1 MPGFAPL
8 AAAPLASAGVVA
20 PRIAITTGTLALVGR
35 SVGGSTAQAAS
46 LQAALVLVGQAR
58 SNVAARGV
66 AGTALHLGG
75 EARGSTGISAA
86 ASDSIPTDLDA
97 RAGVVCALHA
107 AGALTLAGEQR
118 ATLGTTCSSAMLLQ
132 IRPQSQAA
140 LTVDGAADTD
150 VARALSLAG
159 GGQLQVP
166 AQARGAGGMS
176 LAGAAE
182 LGLAVSAG
190 ADDLLPANG
199 AGQAEAAVRL
209 TADAAWDID
218 GQASGIALQAR
229 VVTLRAEIS
238 LQGRAA
244 GNVALVADLA
254 VPLAPRGTGLVQLPV
269 IGAAQAAF
277 GLLRAVTADLAVSA
291 VTHRVLP
298 LAGSATADQVLEA
311 RADGAVYISGQI
323 ASTAAAAAAVSAS
336 FAPGLSA
343 AAQSDA
349 AAQAQSGLAI
359 IGNAAVLAPIRLTAA
374 GDLQVHQQITGGVL
388 ATAQAGPAA
397 LALDGQARANLQ
409 AAAVAGAELA
419 AVSASAGQ
427 VGLQG
432 TTALRA
438 DVLSDVHGR
447 TALRTDVD
455 RTVLFDGII
464 RADAAVTVETHQ
476 AAVAMSGQSRA
487 SLALAAL
494 AATEV
499 TIGRDSLG
507 TIAIDAAAIP
517 ALGLTLTVR
526 ASTVTRGAAGT
537 AISWGGACAAS
548 AALIASTSSSAQLG
562 GAGLGLL
569 ALAPRAGSAVPLAGI
584 GGAGVTHLAV
594 ASNDLRLMDACIG
607 AVAAKGAAAPLF
619 LATGR
624 SALTGAILGR
634 AAQGALP
641 VTLITQIA
649 AALDAI
655 ASDALAVSGAATGR
669 LPLDALGRGTF
680 LTARAG
686 GADVAVTGEAI
697 RILSFPGQAH
707 AAVAARALSQ
717 SAFAAGLFTRAATSI
732 DLQLKGQALDPQ
744 GTASSHAAI
753 DARLSQ
759 GGWSSTALIQG
770 YRAPPGLRRSAAPNA
785 AQGGSVVTVLRS
797 GSVLSEPRT
806 GRILQG

>member
-8 AAAPLASAGVVA
+8 AAVPLASAGVAASRAAAV
-20 PRIAITTGTLALVGR
+20 TGMLALVGQ

-46 LQAALVLVGQAR
+46 VQAALVLVGQAR
-58 SNVAARGV
+58 SDVAAWGV
-66 AGTALHLGG
+66 AGTALPLGG
-75 EARGSTGISAA
+75 AARGSTGIGAA
-86 ASDSIPTDLDA
+86 ASDSIPTDLDT
-97 RAGVVCALHA
+97 RAGVVSTVHA

-118 ATLGTTCSSAMLLQ
+118 ATLGTTGSSALLLQ

-140 LTVDGAADTD
+140 LTIDGGANADAART
-150 VARALSLAG
+150 LSLTG
-159 GGQLQVP
+159 SGRLQVP
-166 AQARGAGGMS
+166 AQAQGAGGID
-176 LAGAAE
+176 LAGAAR
-182 LGLAVSAG
+182 LALTNSAD
-190 ADDLLPANG
+190 AEAVLTVDS
-199 AGQAEAAVRL
+199 AGQAVAAVRL

-229 VVTLRAEIS
+229 VATLRAEIN

-244 GNVALVADLA
+244 GDVALVADLA
-254 VPLAPRGTGLVQLPV
+254 LSLPPRGTGLLQLPV

-277 GLLRAVTADLAVSA
+277 GILRAVTADLAVSA

-298 LAGSATADQVLEA
+298 LAGDATARQVLPA
-311 RADGAVYISGQI
+311 RADGTVHLSGQI

-336 FAPGLSA
+336 FTPGLSV

-359 IGNAAVLAPIRLTAA
+359 IGNAAVSAPIGLTAA
-374 GDLQVHQQITGGVL
+374 GHLHISRQITGAVL
-388 ATAQAGPAA
+388 AAAQAGPAA
-397 LALDGQARANLQ
+397 LTLDGQARAGLQ

-419 AVSASAGQ
+419 AVTASAGE

-432 TTALRA
+432 ATDLRA

-447 TALRTDVD
+447 TTLRADAD

-464 RADAAVTVETHQ
+464 RADAAVGAETHQ
-476 AAVAMSGQSRA
+476 ADLAISCQSEA

-494 AATEV
+494 ATTEV

-507 TIAIDAAAIP
+507 TTAIDAAAVP
-517 ALGLTLTVR
+517 ALGLALTIRAITL
-526 ASTVTRGAAGT
+526 TRGAAGT
-537 AISWGGACAAS
+537 AISWGGECAAS
-548 AALIASTSSSAQLG
+548 AALIASSSSSAQLG

-569 ALAPRAGSAVPLAGI
+569 ALTPRAGSAVALGGI
-584 GGAGVTHLAV
+584 GRAGVAHRAV
-594 ASNDLRLMDACIG
+594 ASNDLRFMDACIG
-607 AVAAKGAAAPLF
+607 AVTANGVAAPRF

-624 SALTGAILGR
+624 SAMTGAILGH
-634 AAQGALP
+634 AGQGALS
-641 VTLITQIA
+641 VALITRIA
-649 AALDAI
+649 ATLDAM
-655 ASDALAVSGAATGR
+655 AGDALAITGAATGR
-669 LPLDALGRGTF
+669 LPMDAQGQGMF

-686 GADVAVTGEAI
+686 VADVAVTGETI
-697 RILSFPGQAH
+697 RILAFPGQAR
-707 AAVAARALSQ
+707 AAVAAGGLSQ
-717 SAFAAGLFTRAATSI
+717 SVFVAGLFTRAATSI
-732 DLQLKGQALDPQ
+732 DLQLTGQALDPQ
-744 GTASSHAAI
+744 GTAQSRTAI
-753 DARLSQ
+753 DARLSS

-770 YRAPPGLRRSAAPNA
+770 YRAPPGLQRSAAPNG